1 MVEDVSRFSLSPT
14 ARRIVRSYGLLML
27 IAIAFLILAMFVR
40 EKDKVVPVESFG
52 AQTGVTFLL

>member
-14 ARRIVRSYGLLML
+14 ARRIVRSYGVLIL

-40 EKDKVVPVESFG
+40 EEDKTVPVESMSG
-52 AQTGVTFLL
+52 PTGVSIQL